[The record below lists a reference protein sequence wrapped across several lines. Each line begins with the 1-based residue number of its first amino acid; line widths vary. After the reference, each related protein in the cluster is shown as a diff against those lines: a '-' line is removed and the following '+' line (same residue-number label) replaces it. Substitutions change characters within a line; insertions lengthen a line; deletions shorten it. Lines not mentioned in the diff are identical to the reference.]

1 MTGKVRAAVA
11 VARRRMELQA
21 FARPEIGDEDG
32 LLRVEM
38 CGVCGSDPRIFDWA
52 DASRFPLI
60 MGHELVG
67 HVAEIGRRAAARWGV
82 EVGDRV
88 IVEHLFGC
96 GHCRWCLV
104 GEYRFC
110 REGQGYGG
118 PTPSSVPPHLWGA
131 YSEYMYL
138 APNARVHKIS
148 ADVPAEAAAMT
159 CANIGNGLR
168 WVQTVGG
175 VKSGDTVVVL
185 GPGGQGLAAVLAA
198 KEAGAG
204 RIVAAGLSRDGHR
217 LALARAFG
225 ATDTVNLEEDDA
237 VEAVGALTDGAL
249 ADLVV
254 DVTGA
259 TASLG
264 LALELARPLGTVVVG
279 SNTGEEEARIVASR
293 MPVKELRVLGVNSHD
308 TPAVRAAIQV
318 VESRRYPIEKMV
330 THSFSLEEAE
340 TAVMAAG
347 GEVEL
352 EGFVKGVIVP
362 GRF

>member
-1 MTGKVRAAVA
+1 MRAFDLPV
-11 VARRRMELQA
+11 
-21 FARPEIGDEDG
+21 IGEDDG

-38 CGVCGSDPRIFDWA
+38 CGVCGSDPRIYSWTDG
-52 DASRFPLI
+52 SRFPLI

-67 HVAEIGRRAAARWGV
+67 SIAEIGQRAAARWGV
-82 EVGDRV
+82 DVGDRV

-110 REGQGYGG
+110 KEGLGYGG
-118 PTPSSVPPHLWGA
+118 PTPASVPPHLWGA

-138 APNARVHKIS
+138 AANARVHRIRG
-148 ADVPAEAAAMT
+148 DVPAEAAAMT

-175 VKSGDTVVVL
+175 AKSGDTVVVV

-198 KEAGAG
+198 REAGAG
-204 RIVAAGLSRDGHR
+204 RIVAVGLSRDEHR
-217 LALARAFG
+217 LALAKAFG
-225 ATDTVNLEEDDA
+225 ATDTVNLDVEDA
-237 VEAVGALTDGAL
+237 VEAVAALTDGEL

-259 TASLG
+259 TASLP
-264 LALELARPLGTVVVG
+264 LALELARPMGTVIVG
-279 SNTGEEEARIVASR
+279 SNSGAEEGRIVPSVI
-293 MPVKELRVLGVNSHD
+293 PVKELRVQGVNTHD
-308 TPAVRAAIQV
+308 TAAVRAAIKV
-318 VESRRYPIEKMV
+318 VESGRYPIERMV
-330 THSFSLEEAE
+330 THRFSLEEAE
-340 TAVMAAG
+340 TAVLAAG

-352 EGFVKGVIVP
+352 EGLIKGVIVP
-362 GRF
+362 N